1 MAFPRHLAH
10 GITVCGVLLLLV
22 AAIGYGDAT
31 PTDRFVNLRGE
42 AETQDAY
49 TAIMQAMPTALSVA
63 SAKA

>member
-1 MAFPRHLAH
+1 MAVPRHLPH
-10 GITVCGVLLLLV
+10 GVTVCGILLLLV

-31 PTDRFVNLRGE
+31 PTNRFVNLRGE
-42 AETQDAY
+42 TETHDVY